1 MAARDPKLPVII
13 DLENEDSV
21 ALIPWEYVVDK
32 MDQILGSRV
41 IPDIGAINNDLK
53 RMRDKLKEWAEA
65 QPE

>member
-32 MDQILGSRV
+32 MDQVLGARV